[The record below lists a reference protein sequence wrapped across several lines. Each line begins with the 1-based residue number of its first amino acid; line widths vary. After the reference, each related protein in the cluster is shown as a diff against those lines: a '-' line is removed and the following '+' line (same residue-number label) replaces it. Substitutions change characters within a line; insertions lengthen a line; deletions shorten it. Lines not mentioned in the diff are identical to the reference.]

1 MALRLLVRRAGEREP
16 SLLVCNPARGWA
28 AFQAAVLDRLHVDA
42 RTHAITKVCL
52 IVDGKPPAAVAPA
65 DLCDMLREN
74 DTLDITLNAVATPGE
89 SPATPGVHCAVGE
102 ALATPVPRGRQ
113 GAAASS
119 AAKPR
124 AQAEPPPA
132 RHGDAGAEAAASSG
146 SPFAVGSLKH
156 AAWRALRQVHPR
168 ALTSTELAEASCPW
182 YAWKPEVRGS
192 RASLTRHLLLRSG
205 RLRRR

>member
-16 SLLVCNPARGWA
+16 SLLVCNPARGWE
-28 AFQAAVLDRLHVDA
+28 AFQAAVLDRLHVDV
-42 RTHAITKVCL
+42 RTHAVTNVCH
-52 IVDGKPPAAVAPA
+52 IADGKPPPAVALA
-65 DLCDMLREN
+65 DLRDVLREN
-74 DTLDITLNAVATPGE
+74 DTLDITLGAVATPGE
-89 SPATPGVHCAVGE
+89 SPATPGVHCAADE
-102 ALATPVPRGRQ
+102 ALATPVPRGRE
-113 GAAASS
+113 GTAASS
-119 AAKPR
+119 AEPR

-132 RHGDAGAEAAASSG
+132 HHGDAGAEAAASSG

-192 RASLTRHLLLRSG
+192 RANLTCHLLLRSG
-205 RLRRR
+205 RH